1 MVAKHEKMRKMDS
14 WNLISLNKQ
23 GLNIRANK
31 RGNKRLMDY
40 YTLKLLSLK
49 NR

>member
-31 RGNKRLMDY
+31 RGEQEAYGLL
-40 YTLKLLSLK
+40 YTKITLS
-49 NR
+49 